1 MSIMKLFGMGN
12 ASKLSTAE
20 LWPDES
26 ERYYGL
32 ENFGNTCYCNSIL
45 QALYFCKPFR
55 DCVTNYPYG
64 PIPNLLKES
73 NGEQEA
79 RNSLSS
85 NTAEPCNQRS
95 ASGSNGIVEAAT
107 NASRDVNGQYNQPAT
122 NGQVEDTV
130 VNQRRPEIMDNS
142 LFSELQN
149 LFWKINQQK
158 RQSGVMAPNQFINKV
173 RKENELFRGTMHQD
187 AHEFLIYIL
196 NTVAENVMDYEK
208 KCFEQHQ
215 EKHPS
220 TITTNGINGHVNG
233 KSELLKGWSE
243 YFEDTSTTITKDSS
257 NNETQSNVTS
267 STTTTATPPTTTWVH
282 RLFEGVLTNE
292 TKCLTCETVT
302 SRDECFLD
310 LSIDIEQHSSV
321 TSCLRQFSTSE
332 MLCHKNKFF
341 CDSCCAL
348 QEAEKRMKIKR
359 LPKVLAL
366 HLKRFKYQE
375 RVQRYIK
382 LSYRVVFPME
392 LRLFDT
398 CDSTENPDCLY
409 TLFAIVVHIGGGPHH
424 GHYVCIIKSAEQ
436 WLLFDDD
443 CVQIISEDDIPRYF
457 GGLTQNG
464 SGYLLFYQVADED
477 KLAHV

>member
-12 ASKLSTAE
+12 ASKVSSAE
-20 LWPDES
+20 VWPDDT

-32 ENFGNTCYCNSIL
+32 ENVGGGYCNSIL

-64 PIPNLLKES
+64 PIPALLRE
-73 NGEQEA
+73 G
-79 RNSLSS
+79 
-85 NTAEPCNQRS
+85 
-95 ASGSNGIVEAAT
+95 ASGSEVATDTTADHTATTTAAAL
-107 NASRDVNGQYNQPAT
+107 NAPSPSTIQPGSAASQQSTADATRNPSANGQGDDASSGT
-122 NGQVEDTV
+122 L
-130 VNQRRPEIMDNS
+130 RRPEALNHG
-142 LFSELQN
+142 LFAELQN

-158 RQSGVMAPNQFINKV
+158 RQSGVMTPGQFVSKV
-173 RKENELFRGTMHQD
+173 RKDNELFRGTMHQD

-196 NTVAENVMDYEK
+196 NTVAENVLDYEK
-208 KCFEQHQ
+208 ECHEQQTKTASHAGDNGS
-215 EKHPS
+215 S
-220 TITTNGINGHVNG
+220 TDDVH
-233 KSELLKGWSE
+233 KGWAG
-243 YFEDTSTTITKDSS
+243 YFGGTRASTADASS
-257 NNETQSNVTS
+257 VAS
-267 STTTTATPPTTTWVH
+267 SSSASSASASSSPPTTTWVH

-302 SRDECFLD
+302 NRDECFLD

-332 MLCHKNKFF
+332 MLCYKNKFF
-341 CDSCCAL
+341 CDTCCAL

-382 LSYRVVFPME
+382 LSYRVV
-392 LRLFDT
+392 
-398 CDSTENPDCLY
+398 
-409 TLFAIVVHIGGGPHH
+409 GPHH
-424 GHYVCIIKSAEQ
+424 GHYVCIIKSADQ

-457 GGLTQNG
+457 GGLSQNG
-464 SGYLLFYQVADED
+464 SGYLLFYQVAAED

>member
-20 LWPDES
+20 VWPDDS

-55 DCVTNYPYG
+55 DCVTNYPHG
-64 PIPNLLKES
+64 PIPDLLKDGPSQTETPLDSTVKHALAASLQSQNTNGTHNPPLS
-73 NGEQEA
+73 NGA
-79 RNSLSS
+79 VGLS
-85 NTAEPCNQRS
+85 RS
-95 ASGSNGIVEAAT
+95 SS
-107 NASRDVNGQYNQPAT
+107 T
-122 NGQVEDTV
+122 NGQSEDATTAAP
-130 VNQRRPEIMDNS
+130 RRPEALDHS
-142 LFSELQN
+142 LFGELQN

-158 RQSGVMAPNQFINKV
+158 RQSGVMTPGQFVSKV
-173 RKENELFRGTMHQD
+173 RKDNELFRGTMHQD

-196 NTVAENVMDYEK
+196 NTVAENVLAYEK
-208 KCFEQHQ
+208 ECYEQQSKLANHSN
-215 EKHPS
+215 ESSVDESLPNGW
-220 TITTNGINGHVNG
+220 TN
-233 KSELLKGWSE
+233 
-243 YFEDTSTTITKDSS
+243 YFEGVKSAGTANSTATES
-257 NNETQSNVTS
+257 NNDDTAVLDSASTS
-267 STTTTATPPTTTWVH
+267 SSSSSSSSPPTTTWVH

-302 SRDECFLD
+302 NRDECFLD

-332 MLCHKNKFF
+332 MLCYKNKFF
-341 CDSCCAL
+341 CDTCCAL

-398 CDSTENPDCLY
+398 CDSTENPDSLY

-424 GHYVCIIKSAEQ
+424 GHYVCIIKSADQ

-457 GGLTQNG
+457 GGLSQNG
-464 SGYLLFYQVADED
+464 SGYLLFYQVASED